1 MSGQERATTHI
12 VPTPNALPTP
22 FVDTGLTSL
31 HIHLSLEITG
41 IVLATVAIIALIYG
55 GRQLAEMREGNRK
68 QTESARNQE
77 LQTRAAV
84 LLNLDQRWETEPM
97 LTCRADL
104 DALIVEV
111 KNEAA
116 KLWRGQ
122 SDTEI
127 LERSAELYAKRFA
140 QMAEEDRT
148 RYAQLM
154 RICGFFETV
163 GCVVRAGYV
172 PKKDVLNLLSIS
184 ILTAGDVFQPH
195 IRKLVEQGAPKIIYE
210 NFLWIVKETPSE

>member
-1 MSGQERATTHI
+1 M
-12 VPTPNALPTP
+12 PTPNPLPTP

-41 IVLATVAIIALIYG
+41 IVLATVAIVALIYG
-55 GRQLAEMREGNRK
+55 GSQLAAMRDGNK
-68 QTESARNQE
+68 EQTKSAKNQE

-84 LLNLDQRWETEPM
+84 LLSLDQRWETEPM
-97 LTCRADL
+97 LAYRADL

-122 SDTEI
+122 PDTEI
-127 LERSAELYAKRFA
+127 LQRSAELYAKRFA
-140 QMAEEDRT
+140 RMAEENRQ
-148 RYAQLM
+148 RYMHLM

-172 PKKDVLNLLSIS
+172 PKEDVLNLLSVS

-195 IRKLVEQGAPKIIYE
+195 IAELIKQGAPKIIYE